1 MYSSHAHSLSDPAKK
16 AGNRRLFV
24 AGVLTL
30 SGIVLVSLIFI
41 LKSHSRE
48 AKPVNVPSQESVAEL
63 VSATGMVFVGKP
75 GRNDWHQATVGARL
89 LEGDMVQTD
98 SSGEAAIR
106 YSDGVTVSIQAST
119 VFTVQNAGDGSME
132 ISLPSQETAAPLVAS
147 IAGQE
152 PSALATTQF
161 DNNSEVPV
169 LNDARANQAS
179 LFIKLDCIV
188 PFGRSLELIG
198 SVEAGSRLVVN
209 DEIVDVVGDGS
220 FKHFTDPFPVSAQK
234 VRLVMRVTDLAGR
247 IRIVTTTH
255 DFNPRGG
262 DD

>member
-1 MYSSHAHSLSDPAKK
+1 MHSSHAHSLSDPAKK
-16 AGNRRLFV
+16 SGNRGLFV

-48 AKPVNVPSQESVAEL
+48 AKPVNVPSQESAAEL
-63 VSATGMVFVGKP
+63 VSATGMVFVSKP
-75 GRNDWHQATVGARL
+75 GRNDWQQVTVGARL
-89 LEGDMVQTD
+89 LEGDLVQTD

-119 VFTVQNAGDGSME
+119 IFTVQNAGDGSME
-132 ISLPSQETAAPLVAS
+132 ISLPSQETTAPSGAS
-147 IAGQE
+147 TAGQE
-152 PSALATTQF
+152 PSAPDIAQF
-161 DNNSEVPV
+161 DKNSEAPV

-179 LFIKLDCIV
+179 LFIKLDRIV

-209 DEIVDVVGDGS
+209 DEIVDVAGDGS
-220 FKHFTDPFPVSAQK
+220 FKHFTNPFPVSAQK

-255 DFNPRGG
+255 DFNPHGG
-262 DD
+262 ND